1 MNLTGLLNLWP
12 PFDYNSDLITPF
24 YGVVGIF
31 DESVLVSVGIVS
43 SLVSESLGNSITSE
57 SLASVLN
64 TRET

>member
-1 MNLTGLLNLWP
+1 VNLTGLLNLWP

-31 DESVLVSVGIVS
+31 DESVLVS
-43 SLVSESLGNSITSE
+43 ESLGNPITSE